1 MIYILDLEKEYNR
14 VVWDF
19 LLNMLRRIGFGFG
32 WGKWIRECVSFV
44 T

>member
-19 LLNMLRRIGFGFG
+19 LNMLRRIGFGFR